1 MAVMN
6 SKATEYKM
14 ILGKQSDDTL
24 DYFNLFDAY
33 RNNFEAGKPKLM
45 KHQNWRMEKW
55 KYPRNQH
62 QAIEGKTPTINYIH

>member
-6 SKATEYKM
+6 SKGTEYKM

-45 KHQNWRMEKW
+45 KHQN
-55 KYPRNQH
+55 
-62 QAIEGKTPTINYIH
+62 